1 MHFGEFQLKYS
12 CQEFYT
18 DLSKFHAGVSY
29 AALGPSFSESVVL
42 HPETSIF
49 SVKPTYERP
58 SYSQTL
64 SVVRFRKHN
73 LIVKELYSLLSTAY
87 ISNQLV
93 VICCVPGHKGIEGNI
108 LAVNVGH

>member
-64 SVVRFRKHN
+64 SVVRFRKH